1 MQTKNSPEHAMATE
15 QAVLCTV
22 CGEARSEDQVWFL
35 IVQGHWNDTLRI
47 LAWDESLAVRKG
59 MHRACCPAH
68 VQELV
73 CQWMATGDLEFL
85 LSPERNSAIL
95 ALATGSN
102 LPEVMETTTE
112 GGREIA
118 ELAVDREGIARVL
131 NDNPDSLLVI
141 LDELRDALER
151 EAARG
156 SGRIESAVSVS
167 VSFLRHM

>member
-1 MQTKNSPEHAMATE
+1 
-15 QAVLCTV
+15 
-22 CGEARSEDQVWFL
+22 
-35 IVQGHWNDTLRI
+35 
-47 LAWDESLAVRKG
+47 
-59 MHRACCPAH
+59 
-68 VQELV
+68 
-73 CQWMATGDLEFL
+73 MATGDLEFL
-85 LSPERNSAIL
+85 LSPERNSAFL

-151 EAARG
+151 EATRG

-167 VSFLRHM
+167 ASFLRHM